1 MQWSISNIPLL
12 RNWPIVLEFLAA
24 LGDRRTYNPRRNGY
38 VFFGIL
44 WGIPVP
50 IVTIGVNLYVL
61 QLAPTPANILHILV
75 NHPFQLIFLLHPL
88 LFGILFGALGTVRDR
103 KEQRI
108 AGLLEDVHARV
119 QELEALNAQLREA
132 DQIKDEFLSTISH
145 ELKTPIVTVKGYLE
159 MLLRGRAGPL
169 DARQKRILEVMQHN
183 VARQLNLIDDLLNYV
198 RIHAHPDDR
207 EHQVFDLREVIR
219 EARETFA
226 PALEKKGLTLEI
238 DIPNRPL
245 WVQAH
250 RSNIEIIFSNLLSN
264 AIKFTDRGGAIRIES
279 DQAPNGRI
287 VNWCS
292 DTGCGIPA
300 ESVPYIFERFRQ
312 ADSSTRRKHGGTGLG
327 LAIIKKI
334 LDNYGCPIRV
344 QTRVGEGTTF
354 YFELPPA
361 PGGPHAAGSAPAAA
375 SSEGSATHVR

>member
-1 MQWSISNIPLL
+1 MRWNISDIPLL

-61 QLAPTPANILHILV
+61 GLAPTPANILHILV
-75 NHPFQLIFLLHPL
+75 NHPFQIIFLLHPL

-169 DARQKRILEVMQHN
+169 DARQKRILDVMQHN

-207 EHQVFDLREVIR
+207 DHQVFDLREVIR
-219 EARETFA
+219 ETRETFA

-238 DIPNRPL
+238 DLPNCPL

-264 AIKFTDRGGAIRIES
+264 AIKFTDRGGVIRIES
-279 DQAPNGRI
+279 KETPNGRI

-334 LDNYGCPIRV
+334 LDDYGCPIRV
-344 QTRVGEGTTF
+344 QTCVGEGTTF

-361 PGGPHAAGSAPAAA
+361 PGRTRAAGSAPAAA
-375 SSEGSATHVR
+375 SSEGSATHG